1 MSSIVSSPIDGG
13 VRPLW
18 PAVRNGLRHRCPACG
33 AGSLFSSYLKVAP
46 HCDQCGEALHH
57 QRADDGPAY
66 LTILIVCHVVGFL
79 IHPMSSGTDLSPGVV
94 SLILCGLAV
103 PLSLILLPRM
113 KGVMVG
119 IQWAK
124 RMHGFG
130 TVAQP
135 SAS

>member
-1 MSSIVSSPIDGG
+1 
-13 VRPLW
+13 
-18 PAVRNGLRHRCPACG
+18 
-33 AGSLFSSYLKVAP
+33 
-46 HCDQCGEALHH
+46 
-57 QRADDGPAY
+57 
-66 LTILIVCHVVGFL
+66 
-79 IHPMSSGTDLSPGVV
+79 MSSGTDLSPGVV

-103 PLSLILLPRM
+103 PLCLILLPRM

-135 SAS
+135 SAG